1 MAGAF
6 RWPAENSLAL
16 ARAGDVLE
24 IKEILIDGLREHL
37 LKIGVREG
45 ATLEHLG
52 MGHFGVEVRL
62 GDGRGARVREDYAW
76 FIVVEPR
83 AQVSVRQE

>member
-1 MAGAF
+1 MADAL
-6 RWPAENSLAL
+6 RWPMEHSLAH

-24 IKEILIDGLREHL
+24 VKEIFFEGLREHL

-52 MGHFGVEVRL
+52 MGDSGVEVRL
-62 GDGRGARVREDYAW
+62 GDGRGTRVHQDYAW

-83 AQVSVRQE
+83 AQVSVTQE